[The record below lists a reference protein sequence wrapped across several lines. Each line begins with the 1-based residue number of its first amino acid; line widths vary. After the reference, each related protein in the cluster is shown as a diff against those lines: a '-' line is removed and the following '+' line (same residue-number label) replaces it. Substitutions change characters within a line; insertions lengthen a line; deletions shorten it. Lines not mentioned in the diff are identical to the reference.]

1 LSFFDKQ
8 QDVIDIK
15 LTQFGKNLL
24 ARGAFKPVF
33 YRFFDDGVL
42 YNIEKAGTTEAQKK
56 TQERIQEGPYLKT
69 QHLVVPLE
77 TRFDAQQNLINSGEI
92 KTFMEIKRRQDP
104 LLADK
109 ILMYPL
115 QDSAVN
121 SQEAPSITVTARDT
135 EISSSAD
142 VLESNGISLPVP
154 QLNFSSSY
162 TLVENRALQDENVPS
177 EEELIER
184 EVYLDLVS
192 DKVDFLDRSFI
203 EMIEENVVL
212 EIEES
217 HVNPSKKNFEIEIFE
232 IDDHNNF
239 IRLESQIEIENYFT
253 IEVDE
258 EFTDIGDN
266 TRRHERFQRER
277 PQKP

>member
-1 LSFFDKQ
+1 MSFFDKQ
-8 QDVIDIK
+8 QDVIDVK

-24 ARGAFKPVF
+24 ARGAFKPMF

-42 YNIEKAGTTEAQKK
+42 YNIEKAGTTETQKRA
-56 TQERIQEGPYLKT
+56 QERIQEAPYLKT
-69 QHLVVPLE
+69 QHLVTGVE
-77 TRFDAQQNLINSGEI
+77 TRFDQNQNLINSGEL

-115 QDSAVN
+115 QDSAIN
-121 SQEAPSITVTARDT
+121 SQDAPRISVTAHET

-162 TLVENRALQDENVPS
+162 TLVENRALQDDNIPS

-184 EVYLDLVS
+184 EVYLDLIS
-192 DKVDFLDRSFI
+192 DKIEFLDKSFV

-212 EIEES
+212 EIEEF
-217 HVNPSKKNFEIEIFE
+217 HVNPVRENFELEIFE
-232 IDDHNNF
+232 IDDDNNF
-239 IRLESQIEIENYFT
+239 IRLESLVEIEDYFT

-258 EFTDIGDN
+258 EFVDIGDN
-266 TRRHERFQRER
+266 TRRHERFNDER
-277 PQKP
+277 DPKA

>member
-1 LSFFDKQ
+1 MSFFDKQ
-8 QDVIDIK
+8 QDVIDVK

-33 YRFFDDGVL
+33 YRFFDDGIL
-42 YNIEKAGTTEAQKK
+42 YNIEKAGTTETQKR

-69 QHLVVPLE
+69 QHLITGVE
-77 TRFDAQQNLINSGEI
+77 TRFDQNQNLINSGEL

-115 QDSAVN
+115 QDSPVN
-121 SQEAPSITVTARDT
+121 LQDAPRISVTAHDT

-162 TLVENRALQDENVPS
+162 TLVENRSLQDDNIPS

-184 EVYLDLVS
+184 EVYLDLIS
-192 DKVDFLDRSFI
+192 DRVDFLDKSFL

-212 EIEES
+212 EVEEF
-217 HVNPSKKNFEIEIFE
+217 HVNPVRENFEIEIFE
-232 IDDHNNF
+232 IDDEGNVF
-239 IRLESQIEIENYFT
+239 RLESREEVENYFN

-258 EFTDIGDN
+258 EFVDIGDN
-266 TRRHERFQRER
+266 TRRHERFNNER
-277 PQKP
+277 DPKA

>member
-1 LSFFDKQ
+1 MSFFDKQ
-8 QDVIDIK
+8 QDVIDVK

-33 YRFFDDGVL
+33 YRFFDDGIL
-42 YNIEKAGTTEAQKK
+42 YNIEKAGTTETQKRA
-56 TQERIQEGPYLKT
+56 QERIQEGPYLKT

-121 SQEAPSITVTARDT
+121 LQDAPRISVTAHDT

-162 TLVENRALQDENVPS
+162 TLVENRSLQDDNIPS

-184 EVYLDLVS
+184 EVYLDLIS
-192 DKVDFLDRSFI
+192 DRVDFLDKSFL

-212 EIEES
+212 EVEEF
-217 HVNPSKKNFEIEIFE
+217 HVNPVRENFEIEIFE
-232 IDDHNNF
+232 IDDEGNVF
-239 IRLESQIEIENYFT
+239 RLESREEVENYFN

-258 EFTDIGDN
+258 EFVDIGDN
-266 TRRHERFQRER
+266 TRRHERFNNER
-277 PQKP
+277 DPKA